1 MKITQ
6 FTIEEVRCFAER
18 QTFEIR
24 PLTFLVGENSTGKTT
39 ALACFQVLADF
50 IDKGEVNFNP
60 RSYSMGTFG
69 DIVRRSRKSDKS
81 FLLGFSIDVDGEMLI
96 SQPSSSKKQM
106 ESNLSL
112 EQLLVG
118 FEDGDVRF
126 EIRQAAQRERESAL
140 RKAKTYTFNVPYRSV
155 PSGAFRPFFP
165 CWEVLRREAKR
176 DLGRRTGSLGRFLRE
191 KYDNNSS
198 LFRLGV
204 SGNLTALSTAPVRS
218 EPKTHLR
225 SR

>member
-1 MKITQ
+1 MNITQ

-81 FLLGFSIDVDGEMLI
+81 FLLGFSIDVDGENVDLSAEFI
-96 SQPSSSKKQM
+96 EKANGIEPVIGATAIGFDDADVCFETRQSARREK
-106 ESNLSL
+106 EST
-112 EQLLVG
+112 
-118 FEDGDVRF
+118 
-126 EIRQAAQRERESAL
+126 L
-140 RKAKTYTFNVPYRSV
+140 RKAKTHSFNVTYSV
-155 PSGAFRPFFP
+155 SRFWGIQT
-165 CWEVLRREAKR
+165 VL
-176 DLGRRTGSLGRFLRE
+176 SF
-191 KYDNNSS
+191 
-198 LFRLGV
+198 
-204 SGNLTALSTAPVRS
+204 
-218 EPKTHLR
+218 
-225 SR
+225 